1 MLSLLFDFLLYYFC
15 LLGFAFLTTVS
26 LILLGSGWGSLPHK
40 YLKVVLYI
48 QQLFAKVYDS
58 ETDDVPWIP
67 DSKDKSR
74 CVLSRSQSTI
84 TAADMQ
90 FQFDIDKENLLSV
103 FDVGIDLAASGLQA
117 VVQVCSFDLK
127 KTNKIFPNSPKS
139 IVSNH
144 FLANTFY
151 VFMMV

>member
-1 MLSLLFDFLLYYFC
+1 MLSLFFDFLFYYFC

-48 QQLFAKVYDS
+48 QQLFAKFHDS
-58 ETDDVPWIP
+58 ETDGVPWIP
-67 DSKDKSR
+67 DEKDKSR
-74 CVLSRSQSTI
+74 CVLARSQSTV

-103 FDVGIDLAASGLQA
+103 FDVGVDLATSGLQA
-117 VVQVCSFDLK
+117 IVQVCSFDLK
-127 KTNKIFPNSPKS
+127 NQQNLLKFSKS
-139 IVSNH
+139 RTVSNH
-144 FLANTFY
+144 FLANIFY